1 MIKKCYGCG
10 AILQDQDTNQGGY
23 VKNLD
28 GDNILCQRCYRMQH
42 YNEYHSHYLD
52 DEHFSKL
59 IKTSINKRGL
69 IILVVDLFDLS
80 SSFDDKVIKLIKNH
94 PIIMVG
100 TKRDLLLKSVK
111 DQKLKQYLKKQAI
124 EKGLKV
130 DDTLLVSAAKKQ
142 GIDELLASLEKHRHQ
157 QNVYMVGLTNVGKS
171 SLVNALINAVEKS
184 DFQITISNYPGTTL
198 DTIQIELDDKTSLF
212 DLPGLVLDNQMI
224 HYINHDDYHY
234 MALKKEVKARNYQLE
249 PSQTLYIGGLAF
261 FNFVSG
267 TKTGFNCFFSNQL
280 NIHRT
285 KYEKHQ
291 ELYNDHLD
299 DDVLVPKANNIKQYE
314 DFVLHE
320 FKLAN
325 DNKKV
330 DIYINGL
337 GWITFIAQ
345 GQEISVGVPPR
356 VKVGQRTALI

>member
-10 AILQDQDTNQGGY
+10 AVLQDQSTNQAGY
-23 VKNLD
+23 VKSLD
-28 GDNILCQRCYRMQH
+28 GDNLLCQRCYRMQH

-52 DEHFSKL
+52 DKHFSQL
-59 IKTSINKRGL
+59 IKKNIDKNGF

-94 PIIMVG
+94 PIIIVG

-111 DQKLKQYLKKQAI
+111 DQKLKQYLKKQAA
-124 EKGLKV
+124 EKNLKV
-130 DDTLLVSAAKKQ
+130 ADILLVSATKKQ
-142 GIDELLASLEKHRHQ
+142 GIDELLASIEKHRKK

-184 DFQITISNYPGTTL
+184 NFQITISNYPGTTL
-198 DTIQIELDDKTSLF
+198 DTIQIELDDKTALF
-212 DLPGLVLDNQMI
+212 DLPGLVLNNQMI
-224 HYINHDDYHY
+224 HYVNHDDYNY
-234 MALKKEVKARNYQLE
+234 LVLKKEVKARNYQLE
-249 PSQTLYIGGLAF
+249 ASQTLYIGGLAF
-261 FNFVSG
+261 FNYESG
-267 TKTGFNCFFSNQL
+267 PKAGFNCFFSNQL

-291 ELYNDHLD
+291 ALFDEHLD
-299 DDVLVPKANNIKQYE
+299 DDVLLPKANNVKRYE
-314 DFVLHE
+314 DFMIHE

-337 GWITFIAQ
+337 GWITFIAK
-345 GQEISVGVPPR
+345 GQEITVGAPPH
-356 VKVGQRTALI
+356 VKVGQRSALI